1 MPDKKSRK
9 YRKCPYCGKK
19 LSAGLASCTSC
30 GSIIDSLGHVT
41 KERAEEGMDEHKEIS
56 LCPSCGSLLGGKTE
70 KCPLCGLKLK
80 DYEPIGAKYDE
91 KVSVKDDEKK
101 TALFMCPECGAFLS
115 EKATSCPI
123 CKAEITGEYEV
134 VEEPTEGEIEG
145 RVCTYCHSELPADA
159 VKCRVCGEEI
169 AESFK
174 CPHCGVNLSKGATVC
189 SGCGTEFVKGKKD
202 RVEEGVEEDIDKFF
216 DELKSLASDE
226 PLPTPSKPV
235 SEKVETKTPATL
247 ALRPSAKV
255 KWVGLKTERKLEF
268 LLYAAIM
275 TLIIHYAGVQAGL
288 QNIGY
293 AAVILYGTLFLISLL
308 LIFNLKIIKRLPK
321 RFWVQFLGFIV
332 SFSVPLKWYFSAP
345 DLIDIPL
352 LIAGVFLVVV
362 GLAFS
367 KEWKSSSESINLN
380 IAYGFLLLFLVSLY
394 GVVQP
399 AESSKIGVLTAGIL
413 GAGFVILG
421 FVTILYKKLALPTR
435 LPVEGQPSEI
445 RGGIPRKD
453 YPKGIY
459 GNDVPWYSK
468 ASALMLLD
476 RYKEAHE
483 CSEIAIKINPK
494 NEIAWVIKG
503 NALSR
508 LNKPMDALKAYNTA
522 IKLNP
527 MYEVAWNNKGNTLS
541 RLKKYDEALRCY
553 EEAIKLAP
561 NYRDA
566 WVNKGYVLAR
576 LGKYKDA
583 ASCADK
589 VMSITPRAKAKSK
602 PF

>member
-1 MPDKKSRK
+1 MPVKKSRK
-9 YRKCPYCGKK
+9 YRKCPYCGKR

-30 GSIIDSLGHVT
+30 GSIIDSLGHAD
-41 KERAEEGMDEHKEIS
+41 KKRAEGSVEEHKEIS

-80 DYEPIGAKYDE
+80 DYEPIRAKDAE

-101 TALFMCPECGAFLS
+101 AALFMCPECGAFLS

-123 CKAEITGEYEV
+123 CKAEITSEYEV
-134 VEEPTEGEIEG
+134 MEEPSEDEIEG
-145 RVCTYCHSELPADA
+145 RVCTYCHSELPEDA
-159 VKCRVCGEEI
+159 VKCRVCGEEV

-174 CPHCGVNLSKGATVC
+174 CPYCGVNLSKGATVC

-202 RVEEGVEEDIDKFF
+202 RVEEDIEQDINKFF

-226 PLPTPSKPV
+226 PLPAHLEPV
-235 SEKVETKTPATL
+235 SEDVEAKTPAKL
-247 ALRPSAKV
+247 ALRPSTKV
-255 KWVGLKTERKLEF
+255 KWVGLKTERKIEF

-275 TLIIHYAGVQAGL
+275 TFIIHYVGVQADL
-288 QNIGY
+288 KNIGY
-293 AAVILYGTLFLISLL
+293 AAVILYGTLFLLSLL

-321 RFWVQFLGFIV
+321 RFWVQFIGLIV
-332 SFSVPLKWYFSAP
+332 SFSVPLKWHFSAP
-345 DLIDIPL
+345 DLIDIPI
-352 LIAGVFLVVV
+352 LIAGVSLVAI
-362 GLAFS
+362 GLAAS
-367 KEWKSSSESINLN
+367 KEWKSSSESANMN
-380 IAYGFLLLFLVSLY
+380 AAYGFLLLFLVSLY
-394 GVVQP
+394 SIAQP
-399 AESSKIGVLTAGIL
+399 AESSRIEVLAAGIL

-421 FVTILYKKLALPTR
+421 FAIILYKKLALPTG
-435 LPVEGQPSEI
+435 LPVDGKPSEI
-445 RGGIPRKD
+445 GAGIPGES
-453 YPKGIY
+453 YPKRVY
-459 GNDVPWYSK
+459 SNDVPWYSK

-483 CSEIAIKINPK
+483 CSEIAIRINPK

-553 EEAIKLAP
+553 EEAIKLVP

-566 WVNKGYVLAR
+566 WVNKGYVLAK

-583 ASCADK
+583 ASCADR
-589 VMSITPRAKAKSK
+589 VMKITPRAQAKSK